1 MLGTKDVGAT
11 AVVLQ
16 DFSAFTS
23 NRFFFVPTAK
33 GKNKKMY
40 VPKEKRSSRRR
51 SGCGFSGLTIS
62 ETCRM
67 KKERKKEI
75 STGGC
80 RVWGSCGERTEMTT
94 FLAN

>member
-23 NRFFFVPTAK
+23 NRFFFVPTAN

-40 VPKEKRSSRRR
+40 LTKRKEVKYRERR

-67 KKERKKEI
+67 KKERKKLVQVVAEC
-75 STGGC
+75 GG
-80 RVWGSCGERTEMTT
+80 RVGNVRK
-94 FLAN
+94 